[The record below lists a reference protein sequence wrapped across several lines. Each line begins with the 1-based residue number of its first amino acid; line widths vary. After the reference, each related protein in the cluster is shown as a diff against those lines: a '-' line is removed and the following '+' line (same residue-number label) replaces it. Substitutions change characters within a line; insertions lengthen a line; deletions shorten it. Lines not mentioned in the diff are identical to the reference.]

1 MNWVIRVDKK
11 CFYVLFTLLYY
22 IITSALTSSLGLN
35 KFFLYLGDV
44 LNVVLFIYTLLYKKK
59 TRKKIDNKVIYLMFL
74 IIIIGVFVNII
85 NFSSSFLLIWGIR
98 NIARFFMFFYSCS
111 ILLKPQ
117 NYKTVFKVIKIMFF
131 LSLPLCIYQRLFA
144 IYSNGKTF
152 GDLVGGIFLSYPGC
166 NTPLNILLCVYV
178 AYIASRFFQ
187 KKEKMVN
194 FLIVV
199 ISAMIMSALAELKIF
214 LVEFFIIILMNCIY
228 NKMSLVKILK
238 LTMIIIAFSLLM
250 SAFISFNSKE
260 YGENYVNIYS
270 ADGFIEYATRENG
283 YDGDGDLNRL
293 NAISI
298 INTTIFKNDIT
309 KQIFG
314 IGLGNSEYT
323 QFYQSDF
330 YKRYSY
336 VHYQW
341 FNDII
346 VYIEQGYLGIILYML
361 LAVQMYK
368 KCKKSNNEYQC
379 FSKILIILCSIMFI
393 YNNSLRMEASGFL
406 IYLLLSIAYNCNF
419 LSKTIRKEINI
430 YDTQNN

>member
-1 MNWVIRVDKK
+1 
-11 CFYVLFTLLYY
+11 
-22 IITSALTSSLGLN
+22 
-35 KFFLYLGDV
+35 
-44 LNVVLFIYTLLYKKK
+44 
-59 TRKKIDNKVIYLMFL
+59 
-74 IIIIGVFVNII
+74 
-85 NFSSSFLLIWGIR
+85 
-98 NIARFFMFFYSCS
+98 
-111 ILLKPQ
+111 
-117 NYKTVFKVIKIMFF
+117 
-131 LSLPLCIYQRLFA
+131 
-144 IYSNGKTF
+144 
-152 GDLVGGIFLSYPGC
+152 
-166 NTPLNILLCVYV
+166 
-178 AYIASRFFQ
+178 
-187 KKEKMVN
+187 
-194 FLIVV
+194 
-199 ISAMIMSALAELKIF
+199 
-214 LVEFFIIILMNCIY
+214 MNCIY

-260 YGENYVNIYS
+260 YGGDYANIYS
-270 ADGFIEYATRENG
+270 ADGFIEYAIRENG

-309 KQIFG
+309 KQFFG

-323 QFYQSDF
+323 QFYQSNF

-336 VHYQW
+336 LHYQW

-346 VYIEQGYLGIILYML
+346 VYIEQGYLGLILYML

-406 IYLLLSIAYNCNF
+406 IYLLLSINYNCNF
-419 LSKTIRKEINI
+419 LSETIRREINI